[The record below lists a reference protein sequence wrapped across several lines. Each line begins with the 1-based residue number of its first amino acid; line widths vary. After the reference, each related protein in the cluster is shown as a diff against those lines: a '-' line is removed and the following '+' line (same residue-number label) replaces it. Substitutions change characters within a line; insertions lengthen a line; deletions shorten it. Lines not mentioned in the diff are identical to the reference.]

1 MEANKDLEEAAQR
14 QLRTRLLKIRAG
26 ISGILASIGF
36 FFMGIPGAL
45 LGLVG
50 ALKLGRS
57 KIKN

>member
-1 MEANKDLEEAAQR
+1 M

-36 FFMGIPGAL
+36 FFMGLPGAL